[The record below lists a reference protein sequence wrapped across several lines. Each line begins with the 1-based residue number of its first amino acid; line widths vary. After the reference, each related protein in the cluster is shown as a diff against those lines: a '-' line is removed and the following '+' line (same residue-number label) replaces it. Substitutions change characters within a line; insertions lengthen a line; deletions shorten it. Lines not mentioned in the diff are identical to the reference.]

1 MPKKVH
7 IVELFSGIGA
17 QAKSL
22 KRIASKRNIE
32 IDFDA
37 TCEWDVRPI
46 IAYFFIH
53 GGKKEDIKNI
63 HQTKEELIEIL
74 LKKGLTYDGK
84 KPLNQKTLIR
94 FSYDFLKLI
103 SLANEKNKN
112 IVNITKAS
120 INDLPKKIDILTYS
134 FPCQDL
140 SNMGA
145 LHGFN
150 KGIDRDAKNRSSLLW
165 EVERLLLDL
174 NKSNKKLPKVLLLE
188 NVVSL
193 NAPRHRNNFELW
205 QTFLKNLGYFNQVYT
220 LYAPNFGVPQNRKRV
235 FMISVLAKQNQI
247 QKLTDYFK
255 QNNLENIKDKP
266 RPLKDYIDVDDTKY
280 LNEWLESQPNNTPS
294 RKTIWNHNPKLYAGK
309 RFQKEIT
316 NTLTTK
322 QDRHPNSGNIE
333 FNIKNKKAKF
343 RFLTPRECFR
353 LMGFE
358 DKDYEVLKN
367 SKTHTRENKLL
378 FTRDVLYKLTGNS
391 IVVDMLDSV
400 FTQIADLLEL
410 IE

>member
-1 MPKKVH
+1 
-7 IVELFSGIGA
+7 
-17 QAKSL
+17 
-22 KRIASKRNIE
+22 
-32 IDFDA
+32 
-37 TCEWDVRPI
+37 
-46 IAYFFIH
+46 
-53 GGKKEDIKNI
+53 
-63 HQTKEELIEIL
+63 
-74 LKKGLTYDGK
+74 
-84 KPLNQKTLIR
+84 
-94 FSYDFLKLI
+94 
-103 SLANEKNKN
+103 
-112 IVNITKAS
+112 
-120 INDLPKKIDILTYS
+120 
-134 FPCQDL
+134 
-140 SNMGA
+140 MGA

-205 QTFLKNLGYFNQVYT
+205 QTFLKNLGYFNRVYT

-333 FNIKNKKAKF
+333 FNVKNKKAKY